1 MPDWTLGSSSRD
13 RVDAAAVVLLRRA
26 RSEILRELRM
36 YVCEFVGYEIWSETQ
51 ESSLLNLL
59 RLIALEDGDLSYD
72 SLKSVGTGMYKD
84 TF

>member
-1 MPDWTLGSSSRD
+1 MPDWTLGNSSRD
-13 RVDAAAVVLLRRA
+13 RVDAAVVLLRRA

-59 RLIALEDGDLSYD
+59 RLIALENGDLSYD
-72 SLKSVGTGMYKD
+72 SLKSVGMYKD